1 MRSPVF
7 FLVGAVLAATLIGGG
22 VFAWA
27 SQGSEPQARVPEE
40 VTLGESSAEP
50 TARTPDANVVVPPP
64 PVTDAASAPPCV
76 DDDDDDSDDGPDDD
90 DDDDDDDC
98 DGLDDDGDDDDD

>member
-7 FLVGAVLAATLIGGG
+7 FLVGAVIAATLIGGG

-27 SQGSEPQARVPEE
+27 SQGSDPQARTPEE
-40 VTLGESSAEP
+40 VTLGESPSDRAAE
-50 TARTPDANVVVPPP
+50 TPDANVVVPPP
-64 PVTDAASAPPCV
+64 PVTEAPSVVPCV
-76 DDDDDDSDDGPDDD
+76 DDDDDDDDDSDDEPDDD
-90 DDDDDDDC
+90 DDR